1 MKLVEFIKY
10 LVNPGKLNEHFLQL
24 CLNAES
30 EAYLVYLENSLNLES
45 EIFIFQIEETDDD
58 LIFEKDGKRYIQ
70 LFSIDHAV
78 DIIKYDLDLNNK
90 KYADMEIAKQLL
102 DYRQKDA

>member
-1 MKLVEFIKY
+1 MKLVELIKY
-10 LVNPGKLNEHFLQL
+10 LINPGQLDELFIHLGLNLE
-24 CLNAES
+24 AE
-30 EAYLVYLENSLNLES
+30 VYLIYLESRLNLES
-45 EIFIFQIEETDDD
+45 EVCIFPIEETDDD

-78 DIIKYDLDLNNK
+78 DLIEYDLDLNNK
-90 KYADMEIAKQLL
+90 NYSDIEIARQLL